1 MSIAD
6 GTVTPTQ
13 ANSVTPKATNSE
25 LPTPLFEGP
34 NDGTAVFNKL
44 NVETS
49 ALTVNT
55 PETPKPNKSPWPAWS
70 LKDVLPD

>member
-34 NDGTAVFNKL
+34 NDGT
-44 NVETS
+44 T
-49 ALTVNT
+49 
-55 PETPKPNKSPWPAWS
+55 WS